1 MGSVRLFTDGT
12 MKHPKLIILSIVLA
26 LSVFPPAQSQPT
38 DRRGASL
45 IRPGESI
52 GQTHLGTKGGFE
64 LKKLPQPDLM
74 DNYTSH
80 SVRVWISKK
89 AGRTDTLFVKT
100 VSNSAL
106 GVRPLDG
113 VSVELIRVTS
123 PWYHTPS
130 GLSTGST
137 LSRIRGE
144 FPDANPVDN
153 DRKLY
158 DDSKRGIAFEF
169 ARSPTG
175 DSPCSAVMVH
185 PRGKQHVASAD
196 EVENLLREGH
206 RP

>member
-1 MGSVRLFTDGT
+1 L
-12 MKHPKLIILSIVLA
+12 KHSKVIILSLALA
-26 LSVFPPAQSQPT
+26 LSFAPSARTQTSHQ
-38 DRRGASL
+38 REERL

-52 GQTHLGTKGGFE
+52 GQIHLGTNGGSD
-64 LKKLPQPDLM
+64 LKKLRQPDLI

-89 AGRTDTLFVKT
+89 DGRTDTLFIKT
-100 VSNSAL
+100 VSNDAL
-106 GVRPLDG
+106 GVQPVDG

-123 PWYHTPS
+123 PWYRTKG

-137 LSRIRGE
+137 FAQIHRE
-144 FPDANPVDN
+144 FPDARPVDG
-153 DRKLY
+153 DGKLFG
-158 DDSKRGIAFEF
+158 DSKRGIVFEF
-169 ARSPTG
+169 ARSPST

-185 PRGKQHVASAD
+185 PRGEQRVANAE

>member
-1 MGSVRLFTDGT
+1 MESARLFSDGT
-12 MKHPKLIILSIVLA
+12 MKHSKLIILSIALA
-26 LSVFPPAQSQPT
+26 LSVFPPVHSQPT
-38 DRRGASL
+38 DQRGASL

-52 GQTHLGTKGGFE
+52 GQTHLGAKGGFD
-64 LKKLPQPDLM
+64 LKKLPQPDLV

-80 SVRVWISKK
+80 SVRVWISNK

-123 PWYHTPS
+123 PWYHTAS

-137 LSRIRGE
+137 LARIRRE
-144 FPDANPVDN
+144 FPDARSVDN
-153 DRKLY
+153 DQRLY
-158 DDSKRGIAFEF
+158 GDSKRGIAFEF
-169 ARSPTG
+169 ARNPTA

-185 PRGKQHVASAD
+185 PPGKQQVASAD